1 MNANDLTISEA
12 LDLQA
17 DVEGHPDGA
26 GALRRQLAYLNE
38 GLLADSTLRVQ
49 WVYAQG
55 RPCNSYRF
63 HVVQDFD
70 LPRGSSGVL
79 ATCLANFLTFR
90 ELQQLVAGIEFG
102 LREIR

>member
-17 DVEGHPDGA
+17 DVEGYPDSA
-26 GALRRQLAYLNE
+26 SDLRRQLAYLNDR
-38 GLLADSTLRVQ
+38 LLVGSSLRVQ

-63 HVVQDFD
+63 HVVQDFE
-70 LPRGSSGVL
+70 PAQPSGVL
-79 ATCLANFLTFR
+79 ATGVASFLTFR

-102 LREIR
+102 LGEKR

>member
-17 DVEGHPDGA
+17 DVEGYPDNA
-26 GALRRQLAYLNE
+26 SALRRQLAYLN
-38 GLLADSTLRVQ
+38 GLLDGSTLRVQ

-63 HVVQDFD
+63 HVVQDFE
-70 LPRGSSGVL
+70 PAQPSGVL
-79 ATCLANFLTFR
+79 ATGVASFLTFR

-102 LREIR
+102 LGEKR